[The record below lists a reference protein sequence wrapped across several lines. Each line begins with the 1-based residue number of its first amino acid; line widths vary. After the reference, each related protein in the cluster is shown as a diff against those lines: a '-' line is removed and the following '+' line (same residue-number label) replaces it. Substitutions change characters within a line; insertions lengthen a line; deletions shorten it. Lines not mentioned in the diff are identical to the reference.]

1 MWVVCCLVGLD
12 EVQLADEHLLHKL
25 VYRSLSDCLGDHLL
39 LVCARPCPEV
49 SLLFGG
55 SCIDLHVVQ
64 SGFSRECRTQFFS
77 MYGRL
82 VYGERVW
89 VDTMKPKLYPVLDHL
104 EESNASE
111 MTFLPFIAT
120 ILVHS
125 LSSIDVNH
133 LPKSTAHLLCY
144 LLSSLVQGGTP
155 LKKKPNPPCPVF
167 HSLECSTVKN
177 LRLLASF
184 AYQMTIE
191 GRVVFSQSP
200 FESALSEVC
209 GGSYALKKVHDC
221 LTFSFSDV
229 SEAVQGNVEKR
240 QFIHLSV
247 HEVLTAYHVI
257 SLLLNDEFVA
267 FEESMSRLLLET
279 NFGSQFTMTLHFI
292 ASLVPVD
299 HAIRFFQ
306 CITCHQKVN
315 ELNGEIVQSIVWHC
329 YVDWFQSLID
339 YDVPGSL
346 DQQTLKK
353 VCVSL
358 SSFFL
363 GQLHILHVFNE
374 LSDVSFVVQF
384 LKHTTGLLSDID
396 ICGLVKGDQICSSVY
411 TYHKEVKHLTL
422 VGVRLINPVDVV
434 RNLCSLISEST
445 NLESFSFRSISWSSS
460 HFRKICS
467 TLSQNQ
473 TITHLDLDI
482 PDPEQLDLSHEELPR
497 YVQFLDN
504 MKYLSCLRVECATPA
519 TFIAVL
525 NTACV
530 TTQLTNL
537 SVEPDTREEF
547 KPDQCAKLLR
557 KVLQV
562 NTKLQSLGCSAGSFS
577 FTDTVDPSPL
587 SPCMLDLCRAVR
599 QHGALEQFEFECF
612 LFHLSDSRLV
622 DALCELVGETSC
634 DDPKLSTGCLREIRV
649 HLAIWNRPDGIL
661 RRKFVEAQLCHRDGC
676 VIDIRVDPRHREA
689 IEVHPGCCW
698 SKKIKMWYEWRDC
711 SVSTVSNPIV

>member
-39 LVCARPCPEV
+39 LVCARPCPQV
-49 SLLFGG
+49 NLLFGG
-55 SCIDLHVVQ
+55 SRIDLHVVQ
-64 SGFSRECRTQFFS
+64 SGFSWECRTQFFS

-89 VDTMKPKLYPVLDHL
+89 VDTMEPKLYPVLDHL

-125 LSSIDVNH
+125 LSSIDVNR

-155 LKKKPNPPCPVF
+155 LKTKPNPPCPVF
-167 HSLECSTVKN
+167 HSLECSTVEN

-209 GGSYALKKVHDC
+209 GESYALKKVHDC

-279 NFGSQFTMTLHFI
+279 NFGSQFTMTLPFI

-315 ELNGEIVQSIVWHC
+315 ELNGERIRPVVWHC
-329 YVDWFQSLID
+329 YANWFQSLID

-346 DQQTLKK
+346 HQQTLKK

-363 GQLHILHVFNE
+363 GQLHVLPVFNE
-374 LSDVSFVVQF
+374 SSDMSSAVQF

-396 ICGLVKGDQICSSVY
+396 ISHTSVWGDQVCSSVY

-422 VGVRLINPVDVV
+422 VGISLINPVVV
-434 RNLCSLISEST
+434 RLCCLISEST
-445 NLESFSFRSISWSSS
+445 DLESFTFFLHQCPSRY
-460 HFRKICS
+460 FRKICS
-467 TLSQNQ
+467 ALSQNQ

-482 PDPEQLDLSHEELPR
+482 PDREQLDLSHEELPR

-504 MKYLSCLRVECATPA
+504 MKCLSHLRIHCAKPA
-519 TFIAVL
+519 TCTAVL
-525 NTACV
+525 DTACV
-530 TTQLTNL
+530 TTQLTHL
-537 SVEPDTREEF
+537 SVEAVRWEGF
-547 KPDQCAKLLR
+547 RPDQCAKLLR

-562 NTKLQSLGCSAGSFS
+562 NTKLQSLGCGGSILFIT
-577 FTDTVDPSPL
+577 TDTVDPSPL

-599 QHGALEQFEFECF
+599 QHGALEQFEFRCVF
-612 LFHLSDSRLV
+612 FRLSDSRLV
-622 DALCELVGETSC
+622 DALCELVGKTSC

-649 HLAIWNRPDGIL
+649 HLARWNTPDGIL
-661 RRKFVEAQLCHRDGC
+661 RKKFVEGQLCHRDGC
-676 VIDIRVDPRHREA
+676 VIDIRVNPRHHES

-698 SKKIKMWYEWRDC
+698 SKKIKMWYERRDY

>member
-1 MWVVCCLVGLD
+1 MWVVCCLIGLD
-12 EVQLADEHLLHKL
+12 EVQLADKHLLHKL

-55 SCIDLHVVQ
+55 SRIDLHVVL
-64 SGFSRECRTQFFS
+64 SGFSKDCRTLFFS

-89 VDTMKPKLYPVLDHL
+89 VGTMKPKLYPVLDHL
-104 EESNASE
+104 QASRASE

-167 HSLECSTVKN
+167 YSLECSTVEN

-191 GRVVFSQSP
+191 GRVVFSQSL

-209 GGSYALKKVHDC
+209 GGNYALKKVHDC
-221 LTFSFSDV
+221 LTFSFSDI

-267 FEESMSRLLLET
+267 FEEGMSRLLLET
-279 NFGSQFTMTLHFI
+279 NFGSQFTMTLVFI

-306 CITCHQKVN
+306 CITCQQKVN
-315 ELNGEIVQSIVWHC
+315 ELNGERIRPVVWRC
-329 YVDWFQSLID
+329 YANWFQSLID
-339 YDVPGSL
+339 YDVPGSVH
-346 DQQTLKK
+346 QQTLNK

-363 GQLHILHVFNE
+363 GQVRIQGFSPKS
-374 LSDVSFVVQF
+374 SDMSFFVQF

-396 ICGLVKGDQICSSVY
+396 IHVPVECDQVCSSVF
-411 TYHKEVKHLTL
+411 TYHEEVKHLTL
-422 VGVRLINPVDVV
+422 VDVRLFDPVVV
-434 RNLCSLISEST
+434 RNLCCLISEST
-445 NLESFSFRSISWSSS
+445 DLESFTFCLDQCRSLY
-460 HFRKICS
+460 FRKICS
-467 TLSQNQ
+467 ALSQNQ
-473 TITHLDLDI
+473 TITHLDLDLF
-482 PDPEQLDLSHEELPR
+482 DPKLLDLSHGELPR

-504 MKYLSCLRVECATPA
+504 MKCLSCLRIRMATPA
-519 TFIAVL
+519 TLIAVL

-530 TTQLTNL
+530 TRQLTHL
-537 SVEPDTREEF
+537 SVQTLDYEEF
-547 KPDQCAKLLR
+547 KPGQLAKLLR

-562 NTKLQSLGCSAGSFS
+562 NTELRSLGCGASTLHL
-577 FTDTVDPSPL
+577 TDTVDPSPL

-599 QHGALEQFEFECF
+599 QHGALEQFEFGCDI
-612 LFHLSDSRLV
+612 FHLSDSGLV

-649 HLAIWNRPDGIL
+649 HLAIWNTPDGIL
-661 RRKFVEAQLCHRDGC
+661 KKKFVEGQLCHRDGC
-676 VIDIRVDPRHREA
+676 VIDIRRSPWQSKA

-698 SKKIKMWYEWRDC
+698 SKKIKMWYERRDF

>member
-55 SCIDLHVVQ
+55 SRIDLHVVL
-64 SGFSRECRTQFFS
+64 SGFSWECRTQFFS

-89 VDTMKPKLYPVLDHL
+89 VETMEPKLCPVLDHL
-104 EESNASE
+104 EACEASE

-125 LSSIDVNH
+125 LPSIDVNNF
-133 LPKSTAHLLCY
+133 PKSTAHLLCY

-191 GRVVFSQSP
+191 GRVVFSQSL

-209 GGSYALKKVHDC
+209 GESYALKKVHDC
-221 LTFSFSDV
+221 LTFSFSDI
-229 SEAVQGNVEKR
+229 SEAVRGNVEKR

-257 SLLLNDEFVA
+257 SLLLNHESVA
-267 FEESMSRLLLET
+267 FEEGMSRLLLET
-279 NFGSQFTMTLHFI
+279 NFGSQFTMTLPFI
-292 ASLVPVD
+292 ASLVPVN

-306 CITCHQKVN
+306 CITCHQKVS
-315 ELNGEIVQSIVWHC
+315 ELNGEIVQSIVWRC
-329 YVDWFQSLID
+329 YADWFQSLID
-339 YDVPGSL
+339 YDIPGSL
-346 DQQTLKK
+346 HQQTLKK

-363 GQLHILHVFNE
+363 GQVCSPYL
-374 LSDVSFVVQF
+374 LSESSDISFFVQF
-384 LKHTTGLLSDID
+384 LKHTTGLLSDIYCSD
-396 ICGLVKGDQICSSVY
+396 TFEGDQVCSSLS

-422 VGVRLINPVDVV
+422 VGVRLSDPVVV
-434 RNLCSLISEST
+434 RNLCCLISKST
-445 NLESFSFRSISWSSS
+445 DLESFTSHIFPTRSLYFSRIFSA
-460 HFRKICS
+460 
-467 TLSQNQ
+467 LSQNQ
-473 TITHLDLDI
+473 TITHLDLSI
-482 PDPEQLDLSHEELPR
+482 SHSKWLDLSHEELPQ

-504 MKYLSCLRVECATPA
+504 MKCLSCLRFCCATPA
-519 TFIAVL
+519 TLIAVL

-530 TTQLTNL
+530 TRQLTHL
-537 SVEPDTREEF
+537 SVDTFDFGEL
-547 KPDQCAKLLR
+547 KPDHCAKLLR

-562 NTKLQSLGCSAGSFS
+562 NTKLQSLGCGTVSVSI
-577 FTDTVDPSPL
+577 TRTVDPSPL

-599 QHGALEQFEFECF
+599 QHGALEQFEFGCF
-612 LFHLSDSRLV
+612 WFHLSDSRLV

-649 HLAIWNRPDGIL
+649 HLARWNTPDGIL
-661 RRKFVEAQLCHRDGC
+661 RRKFVEGQLCHRDGC
-676 VIDIRVDPRHREA
+676 AIDIRVGLGRHEA
-689 IEVHPGCCW
+689 IEVHPGCW
-698 SKKIKMWYEWRDC
+698 SKKIKMWYERRDY